1 VKKRWCGC
9 NGKEIKRNERRTFG
23 DVLDAEYVCN
33 YVDVDNLYFSL
44 MSKFAVLEDA
54 DIDV

>member
-1 VKKRWCGC
+1 VGV
-9 NGKEIKRNERRTFG
+9 IKRNERRTFG